1 MDSAMSSFAS
11 LTSSF
16 TSLRDTPVSILQH
29 LKCSICIDLLNEPVT
44 TACGHTFCSA
54 CLSCHMTINDLVCPL
69 CKQHLKIKPKINIAF
84 RDILKDFLES
94 QEPRQDEFTGQSG
107 EVPCDICPDNS
118 KYKAV
123 KSCLMCLLSYCD
135 RHLKRHH
142 NKLRSKGHKLVAP
155 LNELDQRACMVH
167 GRPLELYSVSEGKL
181 ICSLCVQGGTNVVSV
196 EEERDRRQAE
206 LDTVISELKQKIQ
219 KREEKVQELDSSA
232 TNCLALIDQETK
244 EIKKIFN
251 AIKKAVQK
259 AEDEVLS
266 PLEDRRRQVEQE
278 AEKLKKDLQRKI
290 STLSETIS
298 DLQILGD
305 EEDPVFF
312 LQSYPSV
319 TMVDN
324 GSDGTSVFLDT
335 DLSFGTIRSMAVTM
349 MADIEEEFEKLSR
362 IETARIKKFGV
373 DVTLDPETANAQLLI
388 SDDLREVRSSME
400 TRDASD
406 NPESFDLFGSILG
419 QNWLTDGRAFWVV
432 EVGNKQGWDIGVARE
447 EANRK
452 GAISLKPSQGYWAIV
467 HYNSDNYAALEDP
480 PTLLSLSNKPRKV
493 GVFVDFNEALVSFY
507 DMEAETHIYSFTDCA
522 FGEVIRPYFSPHL
535 NHDDPLVICPVNPSE
550 MGNGI
555 FGQL

>member
-1 MDSAMSSFAS
+1 MSSFTS

-16 TSLRDTPVSILQH
+16 TSLQDTPVSILQH
-29 LKCSICIDLLNEPVT
+29 LKCSICIDLLKEPVT
-44 TACGHTFCSA
+44 TSCGHTFCSA
-54 CLSCHMTINDLVCPL
+54 CLGCHMTINDLVCPL

-107 EVPCDICPDNS
+107 EVPCDICPDS
-118 KYKAV
+118 RKYKAV
-123 KSCLMCLLSYCD
+123 KSCLMCLLSYCG

-206 LDTVISELKQKIQ
+206 LDTVISELNQKIQ
-219 KREEKVQELDSSA
+219 KREEKVQELDNSA

-244 EIKKIFN
+244 EIKKVFN

-290 STLSETIS
+290 STLGETIS
-298 DLQILGD
+298 DLQILRD

-400 TRDASD
+400 TRDSSD
-406 NPESFDLFGSILG
+406 SPKSFDLFGSILG
-419 QNWLTDGRAFWVV
+419 QNWLTSDRAFWVV

-535 NHDDPLVICPVNPSE
+535 NQDDPLVICPVNPSE
-550 MGNGI
+550 
-555 FGQL
+555 